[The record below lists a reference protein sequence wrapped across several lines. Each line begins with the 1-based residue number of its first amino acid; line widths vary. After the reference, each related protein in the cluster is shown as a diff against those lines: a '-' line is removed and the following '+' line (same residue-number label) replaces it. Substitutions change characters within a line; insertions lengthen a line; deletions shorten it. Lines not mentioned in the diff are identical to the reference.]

1 MLTEK
6 RDGARPEGPK
16 NEAEARVG
24 FLGRPKLNFGKI

>member
-16 NEAEARVG
+16 NEDEGQGGGGV
-24 FLGRPKLNFGKI
+24 LGERAGKI